1 MKMLMI
7 VCPENRR
14 TEVRALIVRHEIRS
28 YSEIA
33 NVLGE
38 GKTGKHLGTHTFP
51 GKSVLIFTIVAPTKM
66 KELVTA
72 LRTYQKDLYQGEGFR
87 VFAVPVESIL

>member
-14 TEVRALIVRHEIRS
+14 AEIRQLIVRHEVRS

-51 GKSVLIFTIVAPTKM
+51 GKSVLIFTVLPPAK
-66 KELVTA
+66 
-72 LRTYQKDLYQGEGFR
+72 
-87 VFAVPVESIL
+87 